1 MRPDQ
6 HPINTGEHSAN
17 DIPVG
22 LLIQGELK
30 REKIKKPIQRRKER

>member
-6 HPINTGEHSAN
+6 HPINHGEHSAN

-22 LLIQGELK
+22 LLHGELK